1 MNHLRH
7 DDRASPGM
15 TEPDRPDVSRLDE
28 CPPVV
33 SMWCLGRLGKFGN
46 QLIQYAFIRIYAHR
60 HGLNVEVP
68 KWVGRKIY
76 GFADPTPTKLRAP
89 VVDNWV
95 PRYARRREFGV
106 FALLNLLKWMRE
118 SWHEEIDWV
127 EFDHEIL
134 SADDVA
140 LTDVEFWGTFLFPT
154 RAYLPH
160 QSFFRSLF
168 QPLPEIEAKVRPML
182 DYLRRPG
189 RTIVGIQI
197 RLGDFWQYADCNWA
211 FIAPTTWYVEWL
223 DLIWDDLADPVLLI
237 CSDEPEKIRNDFARF
252 DPVTSAD
259 LNVEVCREMT
269 DAGFGFFP
277 DFYLLSHC
285 DVLGV
290 SASSF
295 ALVPAM
301 LNKRCQR
308 FFRPDARAGCLVSFD
323 PWDTT
328 VYADSV
334 EDERM
339 SCFAGRAGYRWENIR
354 RMGEA
359 HGYATLLRRSI
370 PRLHRRVSY
379 ELGAIFLSWF
389 IQSMRLLNRLLRRRF
404 GRTLSPLDVFRT
416 DRMIGFFT
424 RKFNR

>member
-1 MNHLRH
+1 MNLPRH
-7 DDRASPGM
+7 DEQVSPGV
-15 TEPDRPDVSRLDE
+15 TEPGQSMANRLDE
-28 CPPVV
+28 RPLVV

-46 QLIQYAFIRIYAHR
+46 QLIQYAFLRIYAHR
-60 HGLNVEVP
+60 HGLATMTP
-68 KWVGRKIY
+68 KWVGQKIY
-76 GFADPTPTKLRAP
+76 GFADPAPTRLRAP
-89 VVDNWV
+89 VVDAWI

-106 FALLNLLKWMRE
+106 FALLHLLRWMRE
-118 SWHEEIDWV
+118 SWREEIDWV

-134 SADDVA
+134 SNDSAPLV
-140 LTDVEFWGTFLFPT
+140 DVEFWGTCLFPT
-154 RAYLPH
+154 RTYFAH

-182 DYLRRPG
+182 DALRRSG
-189 RTIVGIQI
+189 RTVVGIQI
-197 RLGDFWQYADCNWA
+197 RLGDFWQYVDCNWA
-211 FIAPTTWYVEWL
+211 FIAPTSWYVEWL
-223 DLIWDDLADPVLLI
+223 DGIWDDLADPVLLV
-237 CSDEPEKIRNDFARF
+237 CSDEPERIRDDFARF

-259 LNVEVCREMT
+259 IDADVCREMT
-269 DAGFGFFP
+269 DAGYGFFP
-277 DFYLLSHC
+277 DFYLLGHC

-301 LNKRCQR
+301 LNDRCQR
-308 FFRPDARAGCLVSFD
+308 FFRPDARAGRLVSFD
-323 PWDTT
+323 PWNTT

-334 EDERM
+334 EEERM
-339 SCFAGRAGYRWENIR
+339 SSLAGRVRYRWDNIR

-379 ELGAIFLSWF
+379 ELGAVLVSWF

-404 GRTLSPLDVFRT
+404 GRTLSPLDVFST
-416 DRMIGFFT
+416 DWLIGFFT